1 MRFLILIMLLSLLPI
16 SLKAQSMPHS
26 FTDGDIIY
34 ADQIN
39 ENFEYLLKRTAIHQ
53 TNVDCDAGETI
64 NSALEKY
71 NHIIISGTCNENIF
85 IDNSDSLQK
94 ILIFEGATGDPN
106 NDKITAS
113 TTDNATIHI
122 VWPIFVQFKNLT
134 ISGGDRGIHMHYQG
148 TMGQIDNCI
157 IENNQKDGIAVWT
170 AAAIDIENSIVRNN
184 GLNGSGNG
192 LSIWDAYAGIS
203 NSKIENHVNGNGIG
217 IWGNSTGWIKKN
229 EIKTAKYNGIS
240 IGGNS
245 VGYIGDDP
253 DDDESNN
260 GNTITGPFERGV
272 QISENSYAEIKAN
285 HITGYNREGI
295 LINRNSSARIG
306 SDNDRDTYDSSKR
319 SNYGNTLDGS
329 ILPGGSVEEW
339 QTGIQI
345 SESSTV
351 QLHRNLIENNS
362 GGGIKVS
369 ENSVIELGG
378 GNIIQNNMHTGSNG
392 EVDGTGIELRSG
404 STLEM
409 WSDAQERESNTITG
423 NGRYAFRAEGSHLD
437 LRGGDDGNTQNNR
450 LVISGH
456 QKGIRASKGSKVT
469 LRRVDVQDNS
479 RGGIRISENS
489 VLNVYDG
496 GVTVTGNGL
505 NDGVCHDDSDYG
517 LKIRD
522 NSLAELSYITV
533 SNNCNGIN
541 LDTNSTLEG
550 GWAGE
555 NSNIDYG
562 IVVKGN
568 LRNVFE
574 VQKNS
579 VVDLSYLHLGGSGTS
594 DGNSSDTKNNSINV
608 SRNSYVS
615 LRNSLIE
622 GNFGQAIQVEHNS
635 SMNLEDSIITGNG
648 IGIDYSSSFIS
659 IGNLST
665 AEIYRSNLISN
676 SGRGIDIWNGSIVH
690 INETN
695 LTVDASLITDTYSSA
710 LNVYDSALELS
721 NYSNSAFTLSSLDG
735 SEINM
740 NQSSKLSLSGYSFDT
755 TSSSDDINVYE
766 TEISLSQIPEGQ
778 DIKIYLGNDSRLH
791 FNHSFSSEII
801 SQLNCSSGRTVDNVR
816 INMPGIAYLNGNDST
831 LIGSTSPECIV
842 AD

>member
-1 MRFLILIMLLSLLPI
+1 MLLSLLPI

-94 ILIFEGATGDPN
+94 ILIFEGVTGDPN
-106 NDKITAS
+106 KDKITAS

-184 GLNGSGNG
+184 GLNGWGNG

-260 GNTITGPFERGV
+260 GNTITGPFERGL

-306 SDNDRDTYDSSKR
+306 SDNDRDTYDSSMR

-329 ILPGGSVEEW
+329 VLPGESVEEW
-339 QTGIQI
+339 QTGIQV

-362 GGGIKVS
+362 GRGIRVS
-369 ENSVIELGG
+369 ENSVLELGG
-378 GNIIQNNMHTGSNG
+378 GNIIQDNRHTGSNG

-409 WSDAQERESNTITG
+409 WSDAQEREPNTITG
-423 NGRYAFRAEGSHLD
+423 NGEYAFHAEGSHLD
-437 LRGGDDGNTQNNR
+437 LRGGDDGSTQNNR
-450 LVISGH
+450 LLISGH
-456 QKGIRASKGSKVT
+456 QNGIRASKGSKVT

-489 VLNVYDG
+489 ILNVYDEG
-496 GVTVTGNGL
+496 ATITGNGL
-505 NDGVCHDDSDYG
+505 ISGVCHDDSDYG

-533 SNNCNGIN
+533 SNNCYGIN
-541 LDTNSTLEG
+541 VDSNSTLEG
-550 GWAGE
+550 GWGGK
-555 NSNIDYG
+555 NSEINYG
-562 IVVKGN
+562 ILIQGN
-568 LRNVFE
+568 KNMGLE

-579 VVDLSYLHLGGSGTS
+579 VLDVEYMKLGGSGTNEGNS
-594 DGNSSDTKNNSINV
+594 QINDNGWHQTSLEIRSLSFGKIEDSIIEGNLGQAIDVKHQSILNLENVTIQNNGIGSSSNNQFEGINISNKSNLEIRDSVIIHAHGNAINAYNESGIEIQNSNINSNYNDNFQGYAISLNGGRLDFHGNSSDT
-608 SRNSYVS
+608 
-615 LRNSLIE
+615 
-622 GNFGQAIQVEHNS
+622 
-635 SMNLEDSIITGNG
+635 
-648 IGIDYSSSFIS
+648 
-659 IGNLST
+659 
-665 AEIYRSNLISN
+665 
-676 SGRGIDIWNGSIVH
+676 
-690 INETN
+690 
-695 LTVDASLITDTYSSA
+695 
-710 LNVYDSALELS
+710 
-721 NYSNSAFTLSSLDG
+721 
-735 SEINM
+735 
-740 NQSSKLSLSGYSFDT
+740 
-755 TSSSDDINVYE
+755 
-766 TEISLSQIPEGQ
+766 ISLSAEGHAISAHDGARININTNINFSAGTGYS
-778 DIKIYLGNDSRLH
+778 DINASATKIFLQSSDLSINSLYLGDDSRLH
-791 FNHSFSSEII
+791 FNRNYSTPVISQLGCSSGQNNSGLLINYPGIIFMNGNTPNEII
-801 SQLNCSSGRTVDNVR
+801 SDLSD
-816 INMPGIAYLNGNDST
+816 A
-831 LIGSTSPECIV
+831 CIV
-842 AD
+842 SD

>member
-1 MRFLILIMLLSLLPI
+1 
-16 SLKAQSMPHS
+16 MPHS

-39 ENFEYLLKRTAIHQ
+39 ANFEYLLKRTAIHQ
-53 TNVDCDAGETI
+53 TNVDCDAGERI
-64 NSALEKY
+64 NDAIEKY

-85 IDNSDSLQK
+85 IDNSESLQK
-94 ILIFEGATGDPN
+94 ILIFEGVTGDPN
-106 NDKITAS
+106 IDKITAS

-184 GLNGSGNG
+184 GLNGWGNG

-272 QISENSYAEIKAN
+272 QVSENSYAEIKAN
-285 HITGYNREGI
+285 NITGYSREGI

-306 SDNDRDTYDSSKR
+306 SDNDQDTYDSSKR
-319 SNYGNTLDGS
+319 LNYGNTLDGS
-329 ILPGGSVEEW
+329 ALPGESVKEW
-339 QTGIQI
+339 QTGIQV
-345 SESSTV
+345 SESSMV
-351 QLHRNLIENNS
+351 QLKRNLIENNS
-362 GGGIKVS
+362 GGGIRIS
-369 ENSVIELGG
+369 ENSVLELGG
-378 GNIIQNNMHTGSNG
+378 GNIIQDNKHTGSNG

-409 WSDAQERESNTITG
+409 WSDAQEREPNTITG

-437 LRGGDDGNTQNNR
+437 LRGGDDGSTQNNR

-456 QKGIRASKGSKVT
+456 QTGILASKGSKVT
-469 LRRVDVQDNS
+469 LERVDVKNNTN
-479 RGGIRISENS
+479 RGIRISENS

-496 GVTVTGNGL
+496 GVTITGNGL
-505 NDGVCHDDSDYG
+505 VGDQCHDDSDYG

-541 LDTNSTLEG
+541 VDTNSTLEG
-550 GWAGE
+550 GWG
-555 NSNIDYG
+555 G
-562 IVVKGN
+562 
-568 LRNVFE
+568 
-574 VQKNS
+574 KNS
-579 VVDLSYLHLGGSGTS
+579 EIMYLHL
-594 DGNSSDTKNNSINV
+594 
-608 SRNSYVS
+608 
-615 LRNSLIE
+615 
-622 GNFGQAIQVEHNS
+622 H
-635 SMNLEDSIITGNG
+635 
-648 IGIDYSSSFIS
+648 
-659 IGNLST
+659 
-665 AEIYRSNLISN
+665 
-676 SGRGIDIWNGSIVH
+676 
-690 INETN
+690 
-695 LTVDASLITDTYSSA
+695 
-710 LNVYDSALELS
+710 
-721 NYSNSAFTLSSLDG
+721 
-735 SEINM
+735 
-740 NQSSKLSLSGYSFDT
+740 
-755 TSSSDDINVYE
+755 
-766 TEISLSQIPEGQ
+766 
-778 DIKIYLGNDSRLH
+778 RL
-791 FNHSFSSEII
+791 
-801 SQLNCSSGRTVDNVR
+801 
-816 INMPGIAYLNGNDST
+816 
-831 LIGSTSPECIV
+831 
-842 AD
+842 